1 MVKETNL
8 GGNYMSQKSLSKWM
22 KIILFIFG
30 LCGIAIFGLVMPVI
44 GIDLKNEYPEFA
56 FAFIPWLVF
65 ILIMAVPCYAVLVFG
80 WKIASSIGNDNSFS
94 TANAKRLKY
103 VSVLALITSIYFF
116 AGNVVFLLLNM
127 NHPSILIFSLF
138 VTFVGIAIS
147 AASAILSYLVRKAA
161 KLQEQSDLTI

>member
-30 LCGIAIFGLVMPVI
+30 LCGIAIFGLVIPVI
-44 GIDLKNEYPEFA
+44 GSDLKNEYPEFA

-65 ILIMAVPCYAVLVFG
+65 ILIMAIPCYAVLVLG

-94 TANAKRLKY
+94 NANAKRLKY
-103 VSVLALITSIYFF
+103 VSVLALVTSIYNF

-127 NHPSILIFSLF
+127 NHPGILLASLF
-138 VTFVGIAIS
+138 ITFVGIAIS

>member
-1 MVKETNL
+1 
-8 GGNYMSQKSLSKWM
+8 MSQKSLSKWM

-30 LCGIAIFGLVMPVI
+30 LCGIAIFGLITPVI

-65 ILIMAVPCYAVLVFG
+65 IIVMAVPCYAVLVLG
-80 WKIASSIGNDNSFS
+80 WKIASSIGSDNSFS
-94 TANAKRLKY
+94 IANAKRLKY
-103 VSVLALITSIYFF
+103 ISVLALVTSIYYF
-116 AGNVVFLLLNM
+116 AGNVIFILLNM
-127 NHPSILIFSLF
+127 NHPGILLASLF
-138 VTFVGIAIS
+138 ITFVGIAIS

>member
-1 MVKETNL
+1 
-8 GGNYMSQKSLSKWM
+8 MSQKSLSKWM

-30 LCGIAIFGLVMPVI
+30 LCGIAIFGLVIPVI
-44 GIDLKNEYPEFA
+44 GSDLKNEYLEFA

-65 ILIMAVPCYAVLVFG
+65 ILIMAIPCYAVLVLG

-94 TANAKRLKY
+94 NANAKRLKY
-103 VSVLALITSIYFF
+103 VSVIALVTSIYNF